1 MGNLRFVIASDLHG
15 SMVALEKLL
24 DIVTERRAD
33 RLILLG
39 DIFGM
44 NSKKMVERL
53 NTISYK
59 VVCVKGNNDWYFEPE
74 NADFKIFEKTYY
86 DINSK
91 LAFLCH
97 GHELRWFNLDMYA
110 AKLIM
115 FGHYHYPILRK
126 ENNIILLCPGSIA
139 YPRNASKKS
148 YAYIEDN
155 KIQIFSIN
163 DELLMEMEF

>member
-1 MGNLRFVIASDLHG
+1 MVASDLHG
-15 SMVALEKLL
+15 SVLALEKIM

-39 DIFGM
+39 DIFDM
-44 NSKKMVERL
+44 NSKEMVKRL

-74 NADFKIFEKTYY
+74 GADFRIFEKTYY

-97 GHELRWFNLDMYA
+97 GHQLKWFNMNAYA
-110 AKLIM
+110 AKIIM
-115 FGHYHYPILRK
+115 FGHYHYPILK
-126 ENNIILLCPGSIA
+126 NDKGVILLCPGSTT
-139 YPRNASKKS
+139 YPRGGSKKS
-148 YAYIEDN
+148 YAFIEDN
-155 KIQIFSIN
+155 KIQIFSMDN
-163 DELLMEMEF
+163 ELLSEMEF